1 MTDSWWLKVKRAQHH
16 MVEIKRY
23 ARSYADS
30 HPYEVVPV
38 RRQPK
43 GHPDTWFYSLQI
55 THQPDPMIAVI
66 LGDFVHNLRSALD
79 HIIVASVPAQRRKSA
94 SMPIFVR
101 DIWEKDTSGNF
112 VSDDNEARG
121 KYRIAI
127 EGLDERAKAIVGRFQ
142 PYRMGLDEADR
153 HSFGITSRL
162 ENADKHRQLITV
174 GSGVERAVFFTW
186 VNNLLVHQ
194 SAPTIKGNY
203 VQDGAQQ
210 QVVFP
215 PPITR
220 PRQSEVKMNCQG
232 TAVITIKITGIRGNE
247 PPSDFRLYT
256 TMLGQIDGVRK
267 FLRLMEPFVIRR

>member
-30 HPYEVVPV
+30 HPYGVVPV

-55 THQPDPMIAVI
+55 TQQPDPMIAVI

-79 HIIVASVPAQRRKSA
+79 HIIVASVPPQQRKSA
-94 SMPIFVR
+94 SMPIVMK
-101 DIWEKDTSGNF
+101 DIWEKDASGKLL
-112 VSDDNEARG
+112 VSNREARG
-121 KYRIAI
+121 KYRIATA
-127 EGLDERAKAIVGRFQ
+127 GLDRRAKAIIRGIQ
-142 PYRMGLDEADR
+142 PYHMGLDDADR
-153 HSFGITSRL
+153 HSLGIISRL

-174 GSGVERAVFFTW
+174 GSGVERAVFDTF
-186 VNNLLVHQ
+186 VRGQLVKR
-194 SAPTIKGNY
+194 SSPTKHGNFVY
-203 VQDGAQQ
+203 DGAQQ
-210 QVVFP
+210 SVIFP
-215 PPITR
+215 DGRPPH
-220 PRQSEVKMNCQG
+220 SEVQVKCQS

-256 TMLGQIDGVRK
+256 TMLGAIGDVRL
-267 FLRLMEPFVIRR
+267 FLRRMEPFVTRR